1 MIFALL
7 LSGCKSKK
15 KVVSPTAEQPR
26 TEQKKHVLTI
36 QEKTIAA
43 QPSFISM
50 QAQKSRFSINY
61 EQRQISSNGTI
72 SLISDSLF
80 IIALQPIL
88 GIELYRL
95 EATKSEVLVIDKMNK
110 RYASMTYPEL
120 QKETGL
126 PFTFAD
132 IQAIVMNRLFV
143 IGKPQSFFL
152 ENDIETDSRNGQSTL
167 AFREG
172 RLTYSYVIDEHL
184 LMPLSV
190 EATMDG
196 NKGVTRIQY
205 KGHSLTDKILFP
217 AVMEVSFKNDKTTG
231 SAEIA
236 LPNLSFN
243 RQTITRLKINNYK
256 KTTLG
261 AIIPGL

>member
-1 MIFALL
+1 
-7 LSGCKSKK
+7 
-15 KVVSPTAEQPR
+15 
-26 TEQKKHVLTI
+26 
-36 QEKTIAA
+36 
-43 QPSFISM
+43 
-50 QAQKSRFSINY
+50 
-61 EQRQISSNGTI
+61 
-72 SLISDSLF
+72 
-80 IIALQPIL
+80 
-88 GIELYRL
+88 
-95 EATKSEVLVIDKMNK
+95 
-110 RYASMTYPEL
+110 
-120 QKETGL
+120 
-126 PFTFAD
+126 
-132 IQAIVMNRLFV
+132 
-143 IGKPQSFFL
+143 
-152 ENDIETDSRNGQSTL
+152 
-167 AFREG
+167 
-172 RLTYSYVIDEHL
+172 
-184 LMPLSV
+184 MPLSV